1 MYRQMM
7 VDDIKKQM
15 EHRLPYY
22 LSQAQSHEGIST
34 DPDYL
39 RDIIIQAMKHDIDKA
54 FLSLF
59 NTYRAISER
68 SKYV

>member
-1 MYRQMM
+1 
-7 VDDIKKQM
+7 M

-22 LSQAQSHEGIST
+22 LSQAQSYEGIST

-59 NTYRAISER
+59 NTYRNFRKE
-68 SKYV
+68 

>member
-22 LSQAQSHEGIST
+22 LSQVQSYEGIST

-39 RDIIIQAMKHDIDKA
+39 RDVIIQAMKQDIDKA
-54 FLSLF
+54 FLSF
-59 NTYRAISER
+59 IQHIPGNFRKE
-68 SKYV
+68 